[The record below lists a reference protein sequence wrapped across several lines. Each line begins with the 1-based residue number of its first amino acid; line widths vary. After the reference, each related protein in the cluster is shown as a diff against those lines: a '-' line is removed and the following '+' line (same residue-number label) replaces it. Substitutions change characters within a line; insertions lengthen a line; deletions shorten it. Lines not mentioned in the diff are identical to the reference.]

1 VVNPPNNPVL
11 RNSTVLADN
20 EPRVISHAL
29 SAPAMKQPNRFTVR
43 VAHGNRPGCEPI
55 ATPTR
60 KRALA
65 PIAPP
70 AATLKRFTMEVIGIE
85 IAFGFRGLYRKMAE
99 RMKTTITQV
108 IACSIL
114 LIGSASVQ
122 AEKLYRW
129 IEPDGSITFSPN
141 PPPAGVDYKTVNS
154 ATGENTQLPK
164 QQNAVTASSAAPA
177 QAPAAPTK
185 PVTISKLNYA
195 PETSSA
201 PARRVQTP
209 KPAVAAAT
217 AANPAAQ
224 AAAKKQRQCQDLGK
238 RVVSLERRLRSLL
251 TPEDMDN
258 TVLAMARYQKSF
270 DRFCVK

>member
-1 VVNPPNNPVL
+1 
-11 RNSTVLADN
+11 
-20 EPRVISHAL
+20 
-29 SAPAMKQPNRFTVR
+29 
-43 VAHGNRPGCEPI
+43 
-55 ATPTR
+55 
-60 KRALA
+60 
-65 PIAPP
+65 
-70 AATLKRFTMEVIGIE
+70 MEVIGIE
-85 IAFGFRGLYRKMAE
+85 IASEFRGLYRKTAE
-99 RMKTTITQV
+99 RMKTTINQV

-114 LIGSASVQ
+114 LIGSTTVQ

-154 ATGENTQLPK
+154 ATGENTQLPN
-164 QQNAVTASSAAPA
+164 QQSAIASSSATPA
-177 QAPAAPTK
+177 QAPAVPAEPI
-185 PVTISKLNYA
+185 PISKLTYA

-201 PARRVQTP
+201 PAPNVQAEP
-209 KPAVAAAT
+209 RKPVIAAAT

-238 RVVSLERRLRSLL
+238 RVVSLERRLRSPL
-251 TPEDMDN
+251 TPDDMDN